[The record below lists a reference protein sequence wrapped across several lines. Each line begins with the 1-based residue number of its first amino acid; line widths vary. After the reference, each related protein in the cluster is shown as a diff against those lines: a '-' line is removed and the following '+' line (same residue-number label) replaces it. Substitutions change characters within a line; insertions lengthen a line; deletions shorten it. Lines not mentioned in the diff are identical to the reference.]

1 MKLKLGKITSD
12 IFIAIYIAVTLYFRF
27 YIEPLFNGNF
37 LTSIFIGLF
46 SLLII
51 WVLVKIKFLNPGW
64 FGLYKNK

>member
-1 MKLKLGKITSD
+1 MKFKLGKITSD
-12 IFIAIYIAVTLYFRF
+12 IFIAVYILITLYFRF

-37 LTSIFIGLF
+37 FASIFIGLF